1 MILQAQNLT
10 KRFFNNVALE
20 DLTFTANPGEFIGL
34 LGVNG
39 SGKSTLIKMAEGLV
53 KPTGGSI
60 KVLGQTPGANTRRM
74 VAYLPEIDHLYM
86 SWNARYAFDFM
97 KAFFPMSEQRFKDV
111 LEFLSVSETA
121 RLGTLSKGNRTRV
134 RLALTLARDA
144 KLYLLDE
151 PLSGIDPL
159 TREQILHTLIREF
172 RADDADSTMILATH
186 QIAEAESLFDRVLV
200 LDGGRV
206 LLEGTA
212 EDIRNARGVSI
223 DRAVKQD
230 AMLAESRRRG
240 GK

>member
-1 MILQAQNLT
+1 MILQTQNLG
-10 KRFFNNVALE
+10 KKFFNSVALE
-20 DLTFTANPGEFIGL
+20 DLTFTANAGEFIGL

-53 KPTGGSI
+53 RPTSGSI
-60 KVLGQTPGANTRRM
+60 KVLGQTPNAETRKL
-74 VAYLPEIDHLYM
+74 VAYLPEIDHLYL
-86 SWNARYAFDFM
+86 SWNAKYAFQFM
-97 KAFFPMSEQRFKDV
+97 QGFFAMNERRFKDIV
-111 LEFLSVSETA
+111 EFLNVNETA

-134 RLALTLARDA
+134 RLALTLAREA

-172 RADDADSTMILATH
+172 RTDDQDMTMVLATH

-200 LDGGRV
+200 LDGGRL

-212 EDIRNARGVSI
+212 EDIRNARGTSI